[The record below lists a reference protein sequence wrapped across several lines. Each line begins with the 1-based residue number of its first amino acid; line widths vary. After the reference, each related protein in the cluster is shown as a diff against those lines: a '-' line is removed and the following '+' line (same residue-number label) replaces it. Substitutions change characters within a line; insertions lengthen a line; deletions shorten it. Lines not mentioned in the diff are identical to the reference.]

1 MSDFLNAISA
11 LFSFLLFLVSGQAVQ
26 AQTIQFTAID
36 IALRNGESAEI
47 ANVFYISS
55 TCKSLLKGTP
65 AVEIIDGPP
74 GVVVAINPASVVPRE
89 VGCANPVG
97 GGKLV
102 VTASNV
108 EAYSYTRMVLRVNFK
123 TLNGDRQQ
131 SVNINVTL
139 YPQS

>member
-1 MSDFLNAISA
+1 MFDFMNTISV
-11 LFSFLLFLVSGQAVQ
+11 LLSFLLFLVGGQSVQ
-26 AQTIQFTAID
+26 AQTIQFTAVD
-36 IALRNGESAEI
+36 IALKNGESAEI
-47 ANVFYISS
+47 ANVFYISL

-65 AVEIIDGPP
+65 AVEILDGPP
-74 GVVVAINPASVVPRE
+74 GVAAVINPANVVPRE

-102 VTASNV
+102 VTAGNV
-108 EAYSYTRMVLRVNFK
+108 EAYSYTRMVLRINFK

-139 YPQS
+139 YPPS